1 MSHIP
6 TLHPQLRVKLGFG
19 ADDVLTINLLAGDGA
34 VRNEKNCEGETGKR
48 VFHSAGGRSS
58 VEIMGA
64 GFRSGNEQRKH
75 TLGFDG
81 DHVVLILQD
90 PLDHQETF

>member
-1 MSHIP
+1 
-6 TLHPQLRVKLGFG
+6 
-19 ADDVLTINLLAGDGA
+19 
-34 VRNEKNCEGETGKR
+34 
-48 VFHSAGGRSS
+48 